1 MFHHNKNSITNR
13 RLSIPGAA
21 YFFLFPLFKYF
32 FPKTLEVTRKS
43 LSLHKKSC
51 TRQIESKLSLHS
63 FAFSLPPNKYNIY
76 IFMIM
81 RTGDKVLISPDLTHA
96 KDWTQGE
103 VIEVENNP
111 FVGIVISAKTAD
123 GNIFFGY
130 KDLFEPAKD
139 DE

>member
-1 MFHHNKNSITNR
+1 MQ
-13 RLSIPGAA
+13 
-21 YFFLFPLFKYF
+21 
-32 FPKTLEVTRKS
+32 
-43 LSLHKKSC
+43 KKSC
-51 TRQIESKLSLHS
+51 TRQIESKLSLLFVCIF
-63 FAFSLPPNKYNIY
+63 FAPNKYNIY
-76 IFMIM
+76 IFVIM
-81 RTGDKVLISPDLTHA
+81 RTGDNVLISPDLTHA

>member
-1 MFHHNKNSITNR
+1 M
-13 RLSIPGAA
+13 GAKVGKVVGI
-21 YFFLFPLFKYF
+21 FFAGCYLFF
-32 FPKTLEVTRKS
+32 FICFIDAFLG
-43 LSLHKKSC
+43 LSLCIFKDLSYLCIRK
-51 TRQIESKLSLHS
+51 TALGKLKASFLCARLHFFCS
-63 FAFSLPPNKYNIY
+63 DKYNIY
-76 IFMIM
+76 IFVNM

>member
-1 MFHHNKNSITNR
+1 
-13 RLSIPGAA
+13 
-21 YFFLFPLFKYF
+21 
-32 FPKTLEVTRKS
+32 
-43 LSLHKKSC
+43 
-51 TRQIESKLSLHS
+51 
-63 FAFSLPPNKYNIY
+63 
-76 IFMIM
+76 MIM

-111 FVGIVISAKTAD
+111 FVGIVISAKTTD

-139 DE
+139 EE